1 MSKEVLRV
9 KFLIFAGPDLS
20 KFPKKYLE
28 QKFSFLQVRT
38 CRNCQ
43 KSTWS
48 KMSHFDRSGPV
59 EISKEVLAAKFLIF
73 AGPDLSKFPKRYL
86 QQNFSF
92 LQVRTCRNF
101 QKGTCSKIS
110 HFCRSGPVEISKKVL
125 AAKFLIFAGP
135 DLSKFPKKYLQ
146 QNFSHL
152 KVRTCQN
159 FQKSTC
165 SKICHFDRSG
175 PVKISKKGL
184 RAKFLIFACPDLSK
198 FPKKYLEQNFL
209 F

>member
-1 MSKEVLRV
+1 
-9 KFLIFAGPDLS
+9 
-20 KFPKKYLE
+20 
-28 QKFSFLQVRT
+28 
-38 CRNCQ
+38 
-43 KSTWS
+43 
-48 KMSHFDRSGPV
+48 MSHFDRSGPV
-59 EISKEVLAAKFLIF
+59 EISKKVLAAKFLIF

-110 HFCRSGPVEISKKVL
+110 HFCRCGPVEISKKVL